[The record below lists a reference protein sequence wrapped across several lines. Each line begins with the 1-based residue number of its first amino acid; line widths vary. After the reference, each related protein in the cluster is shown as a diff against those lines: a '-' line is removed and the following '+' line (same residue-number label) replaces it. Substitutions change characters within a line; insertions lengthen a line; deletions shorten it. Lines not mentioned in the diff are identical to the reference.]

1 MSEMNEFL
9 TLDLPELRRRLED
22 HKATRPADHF
32 GKEMQT
38 WMTTKGRITFAIE
51 LKEAEERQQ
60 PFHITVPPQPI
71 ERPVQ
76 PLLRLRRAKPSTQ
89 EVRHADSPGHAGAPG
104 APIPEAPMPKAT
116 PARGRHHDPQGRI
129 QHLVAVLRAAAEK
142 KEKCYWAQQEIREI
156 CAFYKLDVPPEAQ
169 KTRPVAQAAP
179 SAAPAAPVL
188 VAPRQPERQVVVEGP
203 MGDTGIDL
211 LLRGPMS
218 AKGAEIL
225 MDELLG
231 HFVIL
236 HKRGLTPSEWHR
248 IVQDLGQIETTCAG
262 LRQIAARRAEAS

>member
-1 MSEMNEFL
+1 
-9 TLDLPELRRRLED
+9 
-22 HKATRPADHF
+22 
-32 GKEMQT
+32 MQT

-104 APIPEAPMPKAT
+104 APISEAPMPKAT

-129 QHLVAVLRAAAEK
+129 QHLVTVLRAAAEK

-156 CAFYKLDVPPEAQ
+156 CAYYKLDVPPEAQ
-169 KTRPVAQAAP
+169 KTRPVRQAAP
-179 SAAPAAPVL
+179 STAPAAPVL
-188 VAPRQPERQVVVEGP
+188 VPPPAPVVVHPFEGYVWFRE
-203 MGDTGIDL
+203 MDRRL
-211 LLRGPMS
+211 LDNLS
-218 AKGAEIL
+218 
-225 MDELLG
+225 
-231 HFVIL
+231 HF
-236 HKRGLTPSEWHR
+236 RNADRSPEEW
-248 IVQDLGQIETTCAG
+248 
-262 LRQIAARRAEAS
+262 RQIARDLAILETTAGAARQIAERHAEAS